1 ATAVA
6 QQKVPLKV
14 CTPTLIGRPTLSK
27 GFAIRSHPSPP
38 LACLYQSRS
47 LQDFARRGIRRPLK
61 FRRLLAQPVQHLFRA
76 PFLPLQLGL
85 HNQAAQLLSG
95 LIGMSVRRAFQFLES
110 WQPMLLVTPYP
121 LVSRRPANP
130 IDSAKLA
137 FAVISTQPI
146 CYQLNSLVH
155 RTGFLPR
162 HRHPPPGRCNVN
174 HVPGLFCKRSYRFV
188 PTPALSQ
195 REREL
200 IYSFT
205 PKPLISVETI
215 DSAKLRAMRIT
226 AGSSSLKKLRGSLA
240 NSNSPRKTK
249 F

>member
-1 ATAVA
+1 
-6 QQKVPLKV
+6 
-14 CTPTLIGRPTLSK
+14 
-27 GFAIRSHPSPP
+27 
-38 LACLYQSRS
+38 
-47 LQDFARRGIRRPLK
+47 
-61 FRRLLAQPVQHLFRA
+61 

-188 PTPALSQ
+188 PH
-195 REREL
+195 R
-200 IYSFT
+200 F
-205 PKPLISVETI
+205 PLPLGEGQGEGLATQQPF
-215 DSAKLRAMRIT
+215 
-226 AGSSSLKKLRGSLA
+226 SSSSRACANENNKEMNSRSLLLTPHPGPLPLGEGQKLFGRNFPSGMLFSKL
-240 NSNSPRKTK
+240 NSRR
-249 F
+249 